1 MSLFVLAAALMAQ
14 HTGHHAP
21 AAQPGAQ
28 PGAQPATQ
36 PPTATAAKSAGLT
49 IDGTPIAE
57 LLANP
62 AAKAIVEKH
71 LPGFSSHPSI
81 GMAGRLTLKGVQQYA
96 QGQITDDH
104 LKMIAQELAA
114 LPAK

>member
-1 MSLFVLAAALMAQ
+1 MSFIVLAAAFVAQ

-21 AAQPGAQ
+21 AAQPA
-28 PGAQPATQ
+28 APA
-36 PPTATAAKSAGLT
+36 AAAVTKAAGLT
-49 IDGTPIAE
+49 IDGTPIAD

-62 AAKAIVEKH
+62 AAKAIVDKH

-96 QGQITDDH
+96 QGQITDAH
-104 LKMIAQELAA
+104 LKMIADELAA
-114 LPAK
+114 LAK